1 MTKRIRLGREGWLR
15 FALSVAVVLGMVI
28 PLSAQDEPAPAKKPG
43 TAKVGETP
51 PGATPSGDPV
61 KEWQALMA
69 RRAQIEAAG
78 KKLQADLQ
86 KLQADPKAAKDPKAS
101 QELIAAL
108 QKLGGEF
115 QREILPKMAALAE
128 PVLTKDPLNQEAAE
142 MVAARNF
149 QENKYKDAVA
159 ISDRMLEAGKAS
171 PIFLNVSGVS
181 HFAEHDFAKAHE
193 ILTRASQE
201 DQDLFPSLGA
211 NFLNASLEYQK
222 FWKAEQAIRAKEAE
236 ANKQPETANPQ
247 VLFKTTKGDVLME
260 LYEDQ
265 APNTV
270 ANFISLVEKKKY
282 DGIKF
287 HRVIP
292 NFMAQGGDPNT
303 LDENPSNDGQGGPGY
318 NIACECYRPDA
329 RKHFAGTLSMA
340 HAGKDTGGSQFF
352 ITHLPTPH
360 LNPNAAEERGHTVFG
375 RVVKGLEVS
384 NAIRP
389 GDKIVSATVVRK
401 RNHPYQPK
409 ITPKGAGE

>member
-1 MTKRIRLGREGWLR
+1 LALG
-15 FALSVAVVLGMVI
+15 AIA
-28 PLSAQDEPAPAKKPG
+28 PLTAQDDAPPAKKPG
-43 TAKVGETP
+43 TAKVGE
-51 PGATPSGDPV
+51 APSGDPV
-61 KEWQALMA
+61 KEWKALMA
-69 RRAQIEAAG
+69 RRAQIETAG
-78 KKLQADLQ
+78 RKLQEDLQ
-86 KLQADPKAAKDPKAS
+86 KLQEDPKAAKDPKAR

-108 QKLGGEF
+108 QKLGMEF
-115 QREILPKMAALAE
+115 QREIMPKMSALAE
-128 PVLTKDPLNQEAAE
+128 PVLEKDPLNQEAAE

-149 QENKYKDAVA
+149 QENRYKEAVA
-159 ISDRMLEAGKAS
+159 ISDKMIEAGKGSA
-171 PIFLNVSGVS
+171 ILLNVGGVS
-181 HFAEHDFAKAHE
+181 HFAEHNFAKAHE
-193 ILTRASQE
+193 ILTRASKE
-201 DQDLFPSLGA
+201 DQDLFPNLGA
-211 NFLNASLEYQK
+211 NFLNASLDYQK
-222 FWKAEQAIRAKEAE
+222 LWTAEQAIRAKEAE

-247 VLFKTTKGDVLME
+247 VLFKTSKGDVLFE

-303 LDENPSNDGQGGPGY
+303 LDEDPSNDGQGGPGY
-318 NIACECYRPDA
+318 NIECECYRPDA

-360 LNPNAAEERGHTVFG
+360 LNPNAAVKRGHTVFG
-375 RVVKGLEVS
+375 RVVQGLEVS

-401 RNHPYQPK
+401 RNHPYAPK
-409 ITPKGAGE
+409 TLAE

>member
-1 MTKRIRLGREGWLR
+1 MAKWIRSAHGRVVR
-15 FALSVAVVLGMVI
+15 FAATLALTLGSAAVLT
-28 PLSAQDEPAPAKKPG
+28 AQDETPPTKKPG
-43 TAKVGETP
+43 TAKVGD
-51 PGATPSGDPV
+51 APSGDPL
-61 KEWQALMA
+61 KEWQALMT
-69 RRAQIEAAG
+69 RRSQIEAAG

-86 KLQADPKAAKDPKAS
+86 KLQEDPKTAKDPKAR
-101 QELIAAL
+101 QEVIAAL
-108 QKLGGEF
+108 QKLGMEF
-115 QREILPKMAALAE
+115 QREVLPKMSALAE
-128 PVLTKDPLNQEAAE
+128 PVLAKDPLNQEAAE

-149 QENKYKDAVA
+149 QENKYKEAVVIA
-159 ISDRMLEAGKAS
+159 DKMLEAGKAS
-171 PIFLNVSGVS
+171 PIILNVAGVS
-181 HFAEHDFAKAHE
+181 HFAEHDFEKAHE
-193 ILTRASQE
+193 ILTRASKE

-211 NFLNASLEYQK
+211 NFLGAALDYQK
-222 FWKAEQAIRAKEAE
+222 LWKAEQAIRAKEAE

-247 VLFKTTKGDVLME
+247 VLMKTSKGDVLFE

-303 LDENPSNDGQGGPGY
+303 LDEDPGNDGQGGPGY
-318 NIACECYRPDA
+318 HIACECYRPDA

-360 LNPNAAEERGHTVFG
+360 LNPIAAAERGHTVFG

-389 GDKIVSATVVRK
+389 GDKIISATVVRK

-409 ITPKGAGE
+409 VVPE